1 MDLGTV
7 ETPVAVVDL
16 PTVRRNAGRVAAWAR
31 AHGLA
36 WRPHVKTH
44 KSLGIARIQL
54 EAGAQGLT
62 VATPREAEVM
72 ASVCNDL
79 LLAHPPVG
87 PVRIQRVLTLPPEV
101 DLTVALDDEGALE
114 TFGAAASAAG
124 RRVGVLLEVDMGM
137 GRVGVDDLDALVRLA
152 DRCMSLSHLEYRGI
166 LFYPGH
172 IRDPGPEGEGP
183 FQRLRERLARVLS
196 VLHRAGFPPGVVSGG
211 STPLLFRSHELE
223 GLTEIRPGTVIYN
236 DRESVGTGVARPE
249 DQAYTILATV
259 VSAPSP
265 GRVVVDAGSKALS
278 REEFRGAGG
287 GYGAVVSPAG
297 VVVGRLSEEHGIL
310 DLRGQEWAPRV
321 GDRVRIVP
329 NHVCVSV
336 NLQDHMV
343 VLDGDRVEQWP
354 VEARGRLPW
363 RPGNGDS

>member
-1 MDLGTV
+1 MDLKTV

-16 PTVRRNAGRVAAWAR
+16 PTVRRNAQRVAAYAR
-31 AHGLA
+31 DHGIG

-54 EAGAQGLT
+54 ESGARGLT

-72 ASVCNDL
+72 STICNDL

-87 PVRIQRVLTLPPEV
+87 AARIQRVLALPAPV
-101 DLTVALDDEGALE
+101 DLTVALDDRRALD
-114 TFGAAASAAG
+114 TFGAAAAAAD

-137 GRVGVDDLDALVRLA
+137 GRVGVDDLDVLVELA
-152 DRCMSLSHLEYRGI
+152 RRCDSLSHLDYRGI

-172 IRDPGPEGEGP
+172 IRDPGPAGEVA
-183 FQRLRERLARVLS
+183 FQELRRRLDRTLEALHGAGLS
-196 VLHRAGFPPGVVSGG
+196 PGVVSGG
-211 STPLLFRSHELE
+211 STPLLYRSHELE
-223 GLTEIRPGTVIYN
+223 GLTEMRPGTIIYS
-236 DRESVGTGVARPE
+236 DREALAAGVARPE
-249 DQAYTILATV
+249 DLAYTILATV

-278 REEFRGAGG
+278 REEFRGPGG
-287 GYGAVVSPAG
+287 GYGALVAPAG
-297 VVVGRLSEEHGIL
+297 VLVGRLSEEHGIL
-310 DLRGQEWAPRV
+310 DLGGRDWTPRV

-336 NLQDHMV
+336 NLQDHIV
-343 VLDGDRVEQWP
+343 VVDGDRVEGWP
-354 VEARGRLPW
+354 VEGRGRLPW
-363 RPGNGDS
+363 TPGKGDL